1 MQATVMTSS
10 QVFEAERLYSQ
21 ADELEQAAK
30 SWNYVN
36 GPHRDV
42 AGNLLD
48 AAEALRKA
56 ARLIRRG

>member
-1 MQATVMTSS
+1 MQAALIST
-10 QVFEAERLYSQ
+10 QVFQAERLYAQ

-36 GPHRDV
+36 GPSRDV
-42 AGNLLD
+42 AVNLLD

-56 ARLIRRG
+56 ARLIRRS

>member
-1 MQATVMTSS
+1 MTSP
-10 QVFEAERLYSQ
+10 VFEAERLHAQ

-30 SWNYVN
+30 TWNYVN
-36 GPHRDV
+36 GPTRGV

-56 ARLIRRG
+56 ARLIHRG